1 MAVIATTEVT
11 ETQTWPQGD
20 IRDPLGVWGARGA
33 MTGDA
38 TGDDIVLLVNV
49 PLLKRK
55 AFLYT
60 VNSAMIGQIVGTGV
74 VGNVSARII
83 SNFPN
88 IDLDAGVVGFSKVIG
103 RSMTDL
109 GTAAPFFAPDDPLI
123 EPNDRF
129 IVCYDP
135 SPVNPN
141 PMTIL
146 ELKFQVNTDARVWV
160 GEAYGY
166 YWDRSVM
173 NAPGGPRFPGQS

>member
-1 MAVIATTEVT
+1 MASLQTVDVL

-20 IRDPLGVWGARGA
+20 IRDPLGTWGARA
-33 MTGDA
+33 SMTGDA
-38 TGDDIVLLVNV
+38 TGGEVTLLVNV
-49 PLLKRK
+49 PLAKRQ

-60 VNSAMIGQIVGTGV
+60 VYSATISQIVGTGV

-83 SNFPN
+83 TNFPN
-88 IDLDAGVVGFSKVIG
+88 IDPDAGVVGYSKVIG
-103 RSMTDL
+103 RSMTDI
-109 GTAAPFFAPDDPLI
+109 GSAAPFFVPDDPMI
-123 EPNDRF
+123 DPNDRF

-173 NAPGGPRFPGQS
+173 NAPGGPRHPGQS